1 MASPSEFPGPCNHGD
16 WLGSSNPA
24 DGQGAA
30 LPEEALTT
38 DSQRTRRSRILDAAV
53 EIARRGGYDRVH
65 MRDIAEGADVSLA
78 TVYQYFPSK
87 VHLLTIALSRE
98 LLRFDSFLLDDLQGV
113 EDPFARLRLVVWR
126 LINGMEES
134 DRVTEALAHAYVASH
149 AAAAAEADTVRRQT
163 TELFAHQIS
172 RCSHADFVPMSVT
185 AEVLADVWTSEI
197 LGLVQGPRTYADIR
211 RRLSTVIDLVARGRS
226 AGAHQA
232 TPTGFADSAA
242 PTESNGSHD

>member
-1 MASPSEFPGPCNHGD
+1 MPLSSGFPGFCDDSD
-16 WLGSSNPA
+16 WPGRSGPA
-24 DGQGAA
+24 DGHSEA

-38 DSQRTRRSRILDAAV
+38 DGQRARRSRILDAAV
-53 EIARRGGYDRVH
+53 ELAGRGGYDRVH
-65 MRDIAEGADVSLA
+65 MRDIADGAEVSLA
-78 TVYQYFPSK
+78 TVCHYFPSK

-98 LLRFDSFLLDDLQGV
+98 LLRFDSFLLDDLQGI

-134 DRVTEALAHAYVASH
+134 DSVTEALAHAYMASH

-163 TELFAHQIS
+163 TDLFAHQIS

-185 AEVLADVWTSEI
+185 AELLADVWTSEI
-197 LGLVQGPRTYADIR
+197 LGLVQGRRTYADIR
-211 RRLSTVIDLVARGRS
+211 RRLSTVIDLVAKGRS

-232 TPTGFADSAA
+232 TPTELPNNA
-242 PTESNGSHD
+242 PSIDGRFI